1 LLQTKRDESRQQ
13 LTIPI
18 MKNNFEKA
26 NKVVDSK
33 SLLPITEGIK
43 LDKNFAEVTNLETYY
58 KFKHTLDVR
67 GQGVVY
73 TFKEFYNI
81 LKKNKFEN
89 VVVDFETEKDRV
101 IVTTPSLTIK
111 LQAFSYDE
119 FPIVPKAKDIF
130 TVSESFVFGEDFKRA
145 TTFVG
150 KDELRPVMTGVSIDT
165 KFIAAT
171 DAHKLFFKGHGQEVT
186 HPIVLPSGSFF
197 LDGTFK
203 IEGFVTEEP
212 TIKKWDPI
220 WVTLSGEQGV
230 FTIRLIDGKYPDWP
244 NVIPQDN
251 ENKISYN
258 RKQLLDATK
267 EVIDLWKETNKS
279 RKPHWRVAPFYLT
292 TTSVKSENIELNREV
307 LVAIEGTVLDGE
319 AKTFKCCAIKL
330 NSILKALD
338 GDNLIFEI
346 ADRESRSAVIDSCC
360 LLFPVQ

>member
-1 LLQTKRDESRQQ
+1 
-13 LTIPI
+13 

-33 SLLPITEGIK
+33 SLLPVTEGIK
-43 LDKNFAEVTNLETYY
+43 LDKNFAEVTNLETFY

-89 VVVDFETEKDRV
+89 VVVDFETEKNKV

-111 LQAFSYDE
+111 LHTLSYDE
-119 FPIVPKAKDIF
+119 FPLVPEAKDIF

-150 KDELRPVMTGVSIDT
+150 KDVLRPRMTGVSIDT

-171 DAHKLFFKGHGQEVT
+171 DAHKLFFKEHGQGVT
-186 HPIVLPSGSFF
+186 HPIILPSDSFF

-212 TIKKWDPI
+212 TIKKWNP
-220 WVTLSGEQGV
+220 TLVRLTGDQGV
-230 FTIRLIDGKYPDWP
+230 FTIRLIDGKYPDWS
-244 NVIPQDN
+244 NVVPQDN

-258 RKQLLDATK
+258 RKQLLSATQD
-267 EVIDLWKETNKS
+267 VIDLWKETNKN
-279 RKPHWRVAPFYLT
+279 RKPQWRSAPFYLT
-292 TTSVKSENIELNREV
+292 TTSVKSENTEINREL
-307 LVAIEGTVLDGE
+307 LVPIEGTVLEGE

-330 NSILKALD
+330 NCILKALD
-338 GDNLIFEI
+338 VDNLVFEI
-346 ADRESRSAVIDSCC
+346 ADREARTAVINSCC
-360 LLFPVQ
+360 LLFPKQ